1 MKIVN
6 CKLPIPQ
13 FAFFNFHFAFFNS
26 VSVPSVSPWLTA
38 LARILITSGPTRQF
52 IDPVRYLTNASS
64 GRMGRAL
71 AEAALA
77 LGHEV
82 VIVSGPVEVEYPP
95 RARVVPVVS
104 TEEMLAAAAREFETC
119 DGLIGAA
126 APCDYRPVRIES
138 HKITKTG
145 QPLDLHLIETDDVVA
160 TLSAKKGHRWVV
172 GFALETEDH
181 RLRALAKLEKK
192 FCDLMVSNG
201 PQAISSLDN
210 EVEVITPTG
219 EVIATVTDTKDA
231 VAREIL
237 EIIQQRLIE
246 RHF

>member
-1 MKIVN
+1 VAI
-6 CKLPIPQ
+6 
-13 FAFFNFHFAFFNS
+13 
-26 VSVPSVSPWLTA
+26 
-38 LARILITSGPTRQF
+38 ILITSGPTRQF

-82 VIVSGPVEVEYPP
+82 VVVSGPVEVEYPTA
-95 RARVVPVVS
+95 ARVVNVVS
-104 TEEMLAAAAREFETC
+104 TEEMLAASAAEFELC

-126 APCDYRPVRIES
+126 APCDYRPVRVES
-138 HKITKTG
+138 HKIAKTG
-145 QPLDLHLIETDDVVA
+145 QPIDLHLIETDDVVA

-201 PQAISSLDN
+201 PQAISSTDN
-210 EVEVITPTG
+210 EVEVLTPTG
-219 EVIATVTDTKDA
+219 DVLASISGTKEDVATRILSIIEEQLIA
-231 VAREIL
+231 L
-237 EIIQQRLIE
+237 WSG
-246 RHF
+246 

>member
-1 MKIVN
+1 MRSASCVAK
-6 CKLPIPQ
+6 KL
-13 FAFFNFHFAFFNS
+13 S
-26 VSVPSVSPWLTA
+26 
-38 LARILITSGPTRQF
+38 RILITSGPTRQF

-82 VIVSGPVEVEYPP
+82 VVVTGPVEVEYPSS
-95 RARVVPVVS
+95 ARIVPVVS
-104 TEEMLAAAAREFETC
+104 TEDMLTAAAREFETC

-126 APCDYRPVRIES
+126 APCDYRPQRVES
-138 HKITKTG
+138 HKIAKTG
-145 QPLDLHLIETDDVVA
+145 QPIDLHLIETDDVVA
-160 TLSAKKGHRWVV
+160 TLGAKKGRRWVV

-201 PQAISSLDN
+201 PQAISATDN
-210 EVEVITPTG
+210 EVEVLSPTG
-219 EVIATVTDTKDA
+219 EVLAAISGSKEI
-231 VAREIL
+231 VADRIL
-237 EIIQQRLIE
+237 AIIQTRLIAP
-246 RHF
+246 RPAT